1 MPTSFGSYRKSP
13 GHRSWSCEPIPGTI
27 FETVGRSHAGYWVSD
42 LAPAARRFRDDGWEQ
57 AMTDALGDEPHVVR
71 RASQPLGHRQRA
83 RPDDGVGAPRG
94 VDRVGP
100 ARTLTPRPG

>member
-27 FETVGRSHAGYWVSD
+27 FETVGCSHAGYWVSD

-57 AMTDALGDEPHVVR
+57 AMTDALGDEPTSFAVLG
-71 RASQPLGHRQRA
+71 SPLGMVNELVPTTAWVRLEEWIASGR
-83 RPDDGVGAPRG
+83 
-94 VDRVGP
+94 P
-100 ARTLTPRPG
+100 AR